1 MKVSSVSDKIVFL
14 ALKNIKHGNIIIKN
28 YNGEEIILGDK
39 NSSLRANVKVNK
51 PGFTLDII
59 SKGSV
64 GLAESYMNGNFE
76 TDNLTNLIEISARNI
91 KTVHKFSGILDIS
104 FINYVKNFFINNTK
118 KEAKK
123 IFQNIMILG
132 MNFFNMVR

>member
-28 YNGEEIILGDK
+28 YNGEEIILGDT
-39 NSSLRANVKVNK
+39 NSPLRANVKVNK

-104 FINYVKNFFINNTK
+104 IVTLSWLIA
-118 KEAKK
+118 E
-123 IFQNIMILG
+123 
-132 MNFFNMVR
+132 MNALTFSFSGVTTTIGIPE

>member
-1 MKVSSVSDKIVFL
+1 MKVSSVSDKIIFL
-14 ALKNIKHGNIIIKN
+14 ALKNIKYGNIIIKN
-28 YNGEEIILGDK
+28 YNGEEIILGDT
-39 NSSLRANVKVNK
+39 NSPLRANVKVNK

-104 FINYVKNFFINNTK
+104 FINFIKNFFINN
-118 KEAKK
+118 K
-123 IFQNIMILG
+123 IIFIY
-132 MNFFNMVR
+132 